1 MFIYCH
7 KYATGCGPY
16 LCSLSHFLTSLLP
29 PAPLAPPSP
38 RQVVTYYFLH
48 KYNILNING
57 ISMINMRGAS
67 SLADKA
73 HPLARMSVGLVDKKI
88 LDEISIAEISRQLE
102 RLVAGADKPRIA
114 LDFGSVAHMSSSML
128 GKLITLNKH
137 VRERQGHMRLCNV
150 QPAIYEVFVIT
161 RLSEVFH
168 VTQTREQAVAELEAA

>member
-88 LDEISIAEISRQLE
+88 LDRKVDDVLSQ
-102 RLVAGADKPRIA
+102 VGARGGWEPPRVPRGVGFKGG
-114 LDFGSVAHMSSSML
+114 D
-128 GKLITLNKH
+128 
-137 VRERQGHMRLCNV
+137 
-150 QPAIYEVFVIT
+150 
-161 RLSEVFH
+161 LS
-168 VTQTREQAVAELEAA
+168 

>member
-1 MFIYCH
+1 M
-7 KYATGCGPY
+7 AQQN
-16 LCSLSHFLTSLLP
+16 
-29 PAPLAPPSP
+29 P
-38 RQVVTYYFLH
+38 RIKVSTQGKVT
-48 KYNILNING
+48 IAE
-57 ISMINMRGAS
+57 M
-67 SLADKA
+67 
-73 HPLARMSVGLVDKKI
+73 VDKKI

-102 RLVAGADKPRIA
+102 RLVAGSDKPRIA
-114 LDFGSVAHMSSSML
+114 LDFASVAHMSSSML